1 MPYSN
6 KNVANFFSEYLGFGE
21 NSKQQFTNM
30 GTIKNQMKDAYEII
44 ENISSEHVKD
54 DCDLFGEQLAMKL
67 REFDEHTRAIVM
79 NEINYIIFLAESNL
93 L

>member
-1 MPYSN
+1 
-6 KNVANFFSEYLGFGE
+6 
-21 NSKQQFTNM
+21 M
-30 GTIKNQMKDAYEII
+30 GTIENQKKDAHEIMETI
-44 ENISSEHVKD
+44 LNEHMKD
-54 DCDLFGEQLAMKL
+54 DCDLFGEQLAIKL

>member
-1 MPYSN
+1 
-6 KNVANFFSEYLGFGE
+6 
-21 NSKQQFTNM
+21 M
-30 GTIKNQMKDAYEII
+30 GTIEKQMKDSYESM
-44 ENISSEHVKD
+44 ETISSEHVKD
-54 DCDLFGEQLAMKL
+54 DFDLFGEQLAMKL

>member
-1 MPYSN
+1 
-6 KNVANFFSEYLGFGE
+6 
-21 NSKQQFTNM
+21 M
-30 GTIKNQMKDAYEII
+30 GTIENQMKDAYEIM
-44 ENISSEHVKD
+44 ETISSEHVKD
-54 DCDLFGEQLAMKL
+54 DCDLFGEQLAIKL

>member
-1 MPYSN
+1 
-6 KNVANFFSEYLGFGE
+6 
-21 NSKQQFTNM
+21 M
-30 GTIKNQMKDAYEII
+30 GTIENQMKDTHEII
-44 ENISSEHVKD
+44 ETISSEHVKD
-54 DCDLFGEQLAMKL
+54 DYDSFGEQLANKL

>member
-1 MPYSN
+1 MI
-6 KNVANFFSEYLGFGE
+6 SEYLGVGE
-21 NSKQQFTNM
+21 NSKHKLINM
-30 GTIKNQMKDAYEII
+30 GTIKNQMRDAHEIM

>member
-1 MPYSN
+1 
-6 KNVANFFSEYLGFGE
+6 
-21 NSKQQFTNM
+21 M
-30 GTIKNQMKDAYEII
+30 GTIKNQMKDAYEVM
-44 ENISSEHVKD
+44 ETISSEHVKD
-54 DCDLFGEQLAMKL
+54 DYDLFGEQLAMKL

>member
-1 MPYSN
+1 LI
-6 KNVANFFSEYLGFGE
+6 SEYLGVGE
-21 NSKQQFTNM
+21 NSKLKSTNM
-30 GTIKNQMKDAYEII
+30 GTIKNQIKDAHEIM
-44 ENISSEHVKD
+44 ETISSEHVKD
-54 DCDLFGEQLAMKL
+54 DYDLFGEQLANKL